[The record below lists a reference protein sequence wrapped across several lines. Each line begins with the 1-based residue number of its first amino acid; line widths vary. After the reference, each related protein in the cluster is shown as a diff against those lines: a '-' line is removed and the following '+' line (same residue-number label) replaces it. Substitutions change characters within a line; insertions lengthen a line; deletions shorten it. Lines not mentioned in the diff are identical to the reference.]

1 MAEAKKLEG
10 AGLRGQ
16 IAGQT
21 SLCTVGQSAA
31 GLTYRGYSIEELAEK
46 AKFEEVAWL
55 LLYGKLPTQKE
66 LDAYVRRIQG
76 LRHLPNALKVVL
88 EQIPASAH
96 PMDVLRTGCSML
108 GNLEPENSFSEQ
120 HEHIDRMLSV
130 LPSIL
135 LYWYR
140 YSHDGVRIETVT
152 DDDSIGAHFLHLLHG
167 KKPSQLHAQVMN
179 VSLIL
184 YAEHGFNASTI
195 AARVESRA
203 AWRRGSKSGLAMSGS
218 SGHPAL

>member
-96 PMDVLRTGCSML
+96 PM
-108 GNLEPENSFSEQ
+108 
-120 HEHIDRMLSV
+120 
-130 LPSIL
+130 
-135 LYWYR
+135 
-140 YSHDGVRIETVT
+140 
-152 DDDSIGAHFLHLLHG
+152 
-167 KKPSQLHAQVMN
+167 
-179 VSLIL
+179 
-184 YAEHGFNASTI
+184 
-195 AARVESRA
+195 
-203 AWRRGSKSGLAMSGS
+203 
-218 SGHPAL
+218 